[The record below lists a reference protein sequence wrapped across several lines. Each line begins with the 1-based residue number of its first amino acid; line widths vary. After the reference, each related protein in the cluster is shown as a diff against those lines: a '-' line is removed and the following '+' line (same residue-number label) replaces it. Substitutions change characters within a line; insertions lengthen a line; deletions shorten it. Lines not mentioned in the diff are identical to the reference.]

1 MLNCVQLIAE
11 CRSFLLWWGLG
22 TCSIIVGC
30 YLVDLSKNKLSEFP
44 AELCDFVMIE
54 KVDLYH
60 NTIRGVPESQLSEL
74 KFLRVLNLRWV
85 AE

>member
-1 MLNCVQLIAE
+1 MLAI
-11 CRSFLLWWGLG
+11 SLL
-22 TCSIIVGC
+22 V
-30 YLVDLSKNKLSEFP
+30 YYFADLSKNKLSEFP

-85 AE
+85 EIISHKIYVEFVIRTEIK

>member
-1 MLNCVQLIAE
+1 MLAI
-11 CRSFLLWWGLG
+11 SLL
-22 TCSIIVGC
+22 V
-30 YLVDLSKNKLSEFP
+30 YYFVDLSKNKLSEFP

-85 AE
+85 EIISHKIYVKFEICTGIR

>member
-1 MLNCVQLIAE
+1 MLAI
-11 CRSFLLWWGLG
+11 SLL
-22 TCSIIVGC
+22 V
-30 YLVDLSKNKLSEFP
+30 YYFADLSKNKLSEFP

-85 AE
+85 EIISHTIYVEFVIRIEIR

>member
-1 MLNCVQLIAE
+1 MSLFVAV
-11 CRSFLLWWGLG
+11 RGLG